1 MARKWIHPATI
12 PALAS
17 SNRGISYTRINYKKR
32 KVEVKKPV
40 DEAAKKMKNK
50 IKIVRIADIWKN
62 MTVQELANALERDIG
77 MMIHARQ

>member
-17 SNRGISYTRINYKKR
+17 YRGISYTKINYKKR
-32 KVEVKKPV
+32 KVVEKKPV

-62 MTVQELANALERDIG
+62 MTVQELANALERDVG
-77 MMIHARQ
+77 MIIHARQ